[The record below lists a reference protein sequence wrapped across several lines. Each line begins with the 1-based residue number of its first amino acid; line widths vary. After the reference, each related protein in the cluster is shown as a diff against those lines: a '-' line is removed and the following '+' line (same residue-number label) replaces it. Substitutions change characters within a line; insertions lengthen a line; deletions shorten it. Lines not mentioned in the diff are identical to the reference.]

1 LGRTPHSAGHSQLG
15 QEHPSIMPP
24 TTQYELQLA
33 RRMSRLGTE
42 TAFEVLNKARALE
55 RQGKSIIHLEIGE
68 PDFDTPANVVEAGV
82 DALHKGWTH
91 YGPAAGLPELRQTI
105 ADYVSST
112 RNVKVT
118 PEEVVVVPGGKPI
131 IFFTILALIDE
142 DDEAIYPNPGF
153 PIYESMIHYVG
164 GKAVPMHL
172 REDRDFSLDVNELA
186 PLITDRTKLIILNS
200 PHNPTGG
207 VMQRKDVEQ
216 VAKVIGDRNILVLSD
231 EIYSRL
237 LFEGEHF
244 SIMSVP
250 GMQERTILLD
260 GFSKTYAMTG
270 WRMGYGVMRA
280 DLATHITRL
289 MTNSNS
295 CTASFTQMAGIEALR
310 GDQASVDHMCAEFK
324 RRRDVFVAGLNK
336 IKGFSC
342 RIPKGAFYVFPNIT
356 KTGWKSKPLADALL
370 EQAGVAALSGTAF
383 GAFGEG
389 YLRFS
394 VANSLENLQLA
405 LDRID
410 QWTRTNL

>member
-1 LGRTPHSAGHSQLG
+1 
-15 QEHPSIMPP
+15 MPP
-24 TTQYELQLA
+24 TTQHALQLA

-68 PDFDTPANVVEAGV
+68 PDFDTPANVVEAAV

-91 YGPAAGLPELRQTI
+91 YSPSAGLPELRQTI
-105 ADYVSST
+105 ADYVSRT
-112 RNVKVT
+112 RSIKVL

-131 IFFTILALIDE
+131 IFFTMLALIDE
-142 DDEAIYPNPGF
+142 GDEVVYPNPGF

-164 GKAVPMHL
+164 GHAVPIQL
-172 REDRDFSLDVNELA
+172 REDRDFSLEVNELA
-186 PLITDRTKLIILNS
+186 ALITERTKLIILNS

-216 VAKVIGDRNILVLSD
+216 LAKVIGDRNILVLSD

-244 SIMSVP
+244 SIVSVP

-270 WRMGYGVMRA
+270 WRMGYGIMRP
-280 DLATHITRL
+280 DLAAHITRL

-295 CTASFTQMAGIEALR
+295 CTASFTQIAGIEALR
-310 GDQASVDHMCAEFK
+310 GDQGSVDHMCAEFK

-342 RIPKGAFYVFPNIT
+342 RLPKGAFYVFPNIT

-383 GAFGEG
+383 GDFGEG

-394 VANSLENLQLA
+394 VANSLENLQQA
-405 LDRID
+405 LGRVD
-410 QWTRTNL
+410 QWTKKNL

>member
-1 LGRTPHSAGHSQLG
+1 
-15 QEHPSIMPP
+15 MPQ
-24 TTQYELQLA
+24 TTQHELQLA

-68 PDFDTPANVVEAGV
+68 PDFDTPANVIEAGV

-91 YGPAAGLPELRQTI
+91 YGPSAGLPELRQTI
-105 ADYVSST
+105 ADYVSRT
-112 RNVKVT
+112 RSVKIS

-142 DDEAIYPNPGF
+142 GDEVIYPNPGF

-164 GKAVPMHL
+164 GKAVPIHL
-172 REDRDFSLDVNELA
+172 REERDFSLDVDELA
-186 PLITDRTKLIILNS
+186 ALITDRTKLIILNS
-200 PHNPTGG
+200 PENPTGG

-216 VAKVIGDRNILVLSD
+216 VVQIIGDRNILVLSD

-237 LFEGEHF
+237 LFEGDHF

-270 WRMGYGVMRA
+270 WRMGYGVMRP
-280 DLATHITRL
+280 DLAAQITRL
-289 MTNSNS
+289 ATNSTS
-295 CTASFTQMAGIEALR
+295 CTASFTQIAGIEALR
-310 GDQASVDHMCAEFK
+310 GDQSSVDQMCAEFK

-342 RIPKGAFYVFPNIT
+342 RMPKGAFYVFPNIT

-370 EQAGVAALSGTAF
+370 EQAGIAALSGTAF
-383 GAFGEG
+383 GEFGEG

-394 VANSLENLQLA
+394 VANSLENLQQA
-405 LDRID
+405 LDRLD
-410 QWTRTNL
+410 QWTRKNL